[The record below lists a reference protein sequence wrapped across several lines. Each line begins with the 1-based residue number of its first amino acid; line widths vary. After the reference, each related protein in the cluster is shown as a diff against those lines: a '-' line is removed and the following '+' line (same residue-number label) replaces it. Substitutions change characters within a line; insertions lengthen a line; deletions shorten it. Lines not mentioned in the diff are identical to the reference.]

1 MGDVYD
7 IGPCVS
13 EAIAVFPGD
22 RPYRRTVAMA
32 FERGDHL
39 ALSSVEGTLHLG
51 AHADAPSHY
60 STGGASIE
68 RRDVRRYLG
77 RCQLVTGE
85 VDADGLVRR
94 LSAPVT
100 APRVLVRTGTF
111 PDPNA
116 WRDDFAAFAPELLEA
131 LANLG
136 VFLIGID
143 TPSVDPAPS
152 KTLDA
157 HAVLARRDLAVL
169 EGLTFE
175 GVPDGLYTLLAAPL
189 RLAGADAAPVRA
201 LLLTDLQD
209 LA

>member
-7 IGPCVS
+7 IGPCIT

-22 RPYRRTVAMA
+22 RPFSRTVALA
-32 FERGDHL
+32 FEKGDPL
-39 ALSSVEGTLHLG
+39 ALSSVTTTVHVG

-60 STGGASIE
+60 LPNGATIE
-68 RRDVRRYLG
+68 ARDVRRYLG
-77 RCQLVTGE
+77 RCQLVTGT

-111 PDPNA
+111 PDPNTWTDA
-116 WRDDFAAFAPELLEA
+116 FAAFAPELLDE
-131 LANLG
+131 LADAG
-136 VFLIGID
+136 VFLVGID
-143 TPSVDPAPS
+143 TPSVDSAPS

-169 EGLTFE
+169 EGLVFE

-189 RLAGADAAPVRA
+189 RLGGADAAPVRA
-201 LLLTDLQD
+201 LLLSDLQD